1 MLLPLCNIFT
11 ATTKTLACMYLIL
24 LVLFN
29 AFTTNCCEFQSLAS
43 QLKAQLEAARSVKSV
58 QDAKNS
64 MSTSE
69 ESEVVVLSRTDR
81 QGMARPLPSRKHAV
95 EPKGRRR
102 KKDKV

>member
-1 MLLPLCNIFT
+1 MP
-11 ATTKTLACMYLIL
+11 LIL

-29 AFTTNCCEFQSLAS
+29 AFTTNCEFQSLAS
-43 QLKAQLEAARSVKSV
+43 QLKAQLEAARSAKSV

-81 QGMARPLPSRKHAV
+81 RGMARPLPSRKHAV